1 MDVIME
7 ESEESHQDEEATD
20 NEERDNDSMGIISRS
35 SSVSDS
41 IANLEGE
48 IQEATEA
55 PNSDRIES
63 DQDDVHVSE
72 AVFSHST
79 PQGVAA
85 AIRAPENTSS
95 ITYVEGENMHL
106 SSPACARRDMGI
118 KLKLKASLRATAR
131 QAGVGAFH
139 VIPPAELEP
148 AEETKEE
155 DEETG
160 IWSDHTIDVGTGTIS
175 TTSDGDDDLIYNV
188 VATPVIDQ
196 DMILAT
202 PVSVK
207 KVQTKKKK
215 IGATIVI
222 FISCIIIA
230 IIISTA
236 RKRSGSILDTSLTSS
251 PTLSPTVNSDELQSQ
266 LGAFSTVEDLEQIG
280 SPQRNA
286 LLWIANRDVSG
297 IEIVDPLFY
306 QRYALLVLYYATQPD
321 AFTSLDVW
329 VDTTKHECDWGRELS
344 CITDSTGMRR
354 LTNFDLSK
362 KRLQGTIPTEIGLLK
377 DLGKFL
383 LGCVIGVNC
392 AYLIEFLYLTC
403 AYCSCHFNQRSS
415 ICQKMNWVVQ
425 FQKKSES

>member
-1 MDVIME
+1 
-7 ESEESHQDEEATD
+7 
-20 NEERDNDSMGIISRS
+20 MGIISRS

-48 IQEATEA
+48 IQEATGA

-72 AVFSHST
+72 AVFSHFK

-85 AIRAPENTSS
+85 AIRAPEDSSS

-175 TTSDGDDDLIYNV
+175 TTADGDDDLIYNV

-230 IIISTA
+230 IIITTA
-236 RKRSGSILDTSLTSS
+236 QKRSGSILDTSFTSS
-251 PTLSPTVNSDELQSQ
+251 PTPSPTVNSDELQSQ
-266 LGAFSTVEDLEQIG
+266 LGAFSTVEDLERIG

-286 LLWIANRDVSG
+286 MLWIANRDVSG

-377 DLGKFL
+377 DLGTFL
-383 LGCVIGVNC
+383 LYCVIGVNC
-392 AYLIEFLYLTC
+392 VYLIEFLYLSC
-403 AYCSCHFNQRSS
+403 AFIVLVILIRGAQSVR
-415 ICQKMNWVVQ
+415 K
-425 FQKKSES
+425 